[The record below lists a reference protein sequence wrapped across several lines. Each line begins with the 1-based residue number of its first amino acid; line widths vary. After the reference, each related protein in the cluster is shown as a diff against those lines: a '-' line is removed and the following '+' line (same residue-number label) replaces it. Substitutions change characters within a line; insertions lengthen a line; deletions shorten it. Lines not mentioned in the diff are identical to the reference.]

1 MEDTGFVILAAGAL
15 MATALGASLLAT
27 RLRVPGLLLFLGIGM
42 LAGSDTV
49 GLVHFDDYALARD
62 VGIVGLSL
70 ILFEGGL
77 TAGIRELRPVLGTAI
92 ALGLVG
98 TLVTAVL
105 AGLAASWLFG
115 FSTLE
120 GLLLGS
126 AVATTD
132 AAAVFAVLRASALR
146 RRLARALEGEAGFND
161 PVALLL
167 VVGFIDWI
175 QLPGYGFADMAGQFA
190 AQLAIG
196 VAAGVAIGLLAV
208 RAFRGL
214 RLETAGLY
222 PVASL
227 TAAALAYGLSDV
239 AGGSGFMAVYLAG
252 VVLGSASIPARRSI
266 GAFHEGLA
274 WIAQLGM
281 FLVLGLLV
289 FPGQLPDVALEGTL
303 MALILAFVARP
314 LAVAVAT
321 AFSPFDARE
330 RLVLGW
336 AGLKGALPVV
346 FATFPVV
353 AGVPH
358 SLEFFNIVFFAV
370 VLSTLIQ
377 GTTVEPLAR
386 ALGLTAP
393 VRSFPR
399 PGIRSGAPVFTVRR
413 WKPADGDRSIP
424 DEVLGVRVAAELL
437 ERYDTAGSLV
447 VLADG
452 RYAVTGPQLVV
463 GSAVQVQRQ
472 ARRAIHRARSD
483 AERMWWREVIGAL
496 AL

>member
-15 MATALGASLLAT
+15 MAAALGASLLAT
-27 RLRVPGLLLFLGIGM
+27 RLRVPGLLLFLAIGM
-42 LAGSDTV
+42 LAGSDAV
-49 GLVHFDDYALARD
+49 DLVHFDNYALARD
-62 VGIVGLSL
+62 IGIIGLSL

-77 TAGIRELRPVLGTAI
+77 AAGIRELRPVLGTAI
-92 ALGLVG
+92 ALGLIG
-98 TLVTAVL
+98 TLLTAVL
-105 AGLAASWLFG
+105 AGLTASWLFG

-120 GLLLGS
+120 GMLLGS

-132 AAAVFAVLRASALR
+132 AAAVFAVLRGSALR

-175 QLPGYGFADMAGQFA
+175 LLPDYGLADMAAQFA

-196 VAAGVAIGLLAV
+196 LAAGVAVGLLAV
-208 RAFRGL
+208 RAL
-214 RLETAGLY
+214 RAMRLATAGLY

-239 AGGSGFMAVYLAG
+239 AGGSGFLAVYLAG
-252 VVLGSASIPARRSI
+252 LVLGSTSIPARRTI
-266 GAFHEGLA
+266 GAFHDGLA

-303 MALILAFVARP
+303 LALILAFVARP

-321 AFSPFDARE
+321 AFSPFGARE

-353 AGVPH
+353 AGVPN
-358 SLEFFNIVFFAV
+358 SLEFFNIAFFAV
-370 VLSTLIQ
+370 LLSTLIQ

-386 ALGLTAP
+386 LLRVTAP
-393 VRSFPR
+393 AAASPR
-399 PGIRSGAPVFTVRR
+399 RAIRSGTPVFTVRR
-413 WKPADGDRSIP
+413 WTDADGDPAIP
-424 DEVLGVRVAAELL
+424 DEVLGVPVAGELL
-437 ERYDTAGSLV
+437 ERYDRAGGLV
-447 VLADG
+447 ALADG
-452 RYAVTGPQLVV
+452 RYAVTGPLLVV
-463 GSAVQVQRQ
+463 GSADQVQRQ
-472 ARRAIHRARSD
+472 ARKSIRQTESS
-483 AERMWWREVIGAL
+483 AEREWWQEVIGAL